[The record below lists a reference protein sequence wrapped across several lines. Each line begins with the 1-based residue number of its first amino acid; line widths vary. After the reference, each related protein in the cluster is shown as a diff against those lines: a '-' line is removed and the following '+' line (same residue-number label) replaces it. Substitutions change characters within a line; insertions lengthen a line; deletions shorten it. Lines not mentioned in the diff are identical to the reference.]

1 MIFFSFLGQAV
12 GGIFPALV
20 DVFVTLVRVE
30 EQDVGFACFAI
41 ATVVLVVK
49 PLNRLPVVL

>member
-1 MIFFSFLGQAV
+1 
-12 GGIFPALV
+12 
-20 DVFVTLVRVE
+20 VFVTLVRVE

-49 PLNRLPVVL
+49 PLNRFPVVL